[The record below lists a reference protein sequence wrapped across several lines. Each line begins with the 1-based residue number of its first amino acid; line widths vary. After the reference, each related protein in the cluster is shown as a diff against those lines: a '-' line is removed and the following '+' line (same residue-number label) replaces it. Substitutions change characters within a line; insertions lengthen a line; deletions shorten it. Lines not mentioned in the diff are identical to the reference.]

1 MRVRLAGTTGPGDI
15 EPTRRLASAQLPFAT
30 PVWLLDYPELNV
42 AFHLDPTRLLRSRA
56 ASVPPSEV
64 HPSLYLFGPVRPRFL
79 LSGNVRRRP
88 LGCCL
93 VVQWRDRDVH
103 RMRPTLQP
111 VPRSV
116 TG

>member
-64 HPSLYLFGPVRPRFL
+64 QPSPCLFGPVRPRFL
-79 LSGNVRRRP
+79 LSGNARRRP
-88 LGCCL
+88 LGRYL
-93 VVQWRDRDVH
+93 VAQWRDRDDH
-103 RMRPTLQP
+103 RPRPTRQP
-111 VPRSV
+111 VREAV

>member
-64 HPSLYLFGPVRPRFL
+64 HPSPCLFGPVRPRFL
-79 LSGNVRRRP
+79 LSGNARRRP
-88 LGCCL
+88 SGGCL
-93 VVQWRDRDVH
+93 AVRWHGRHGH
-103 RMRPTLQP
+103 RLRPTRQP
-111 VPRSV
+111 
-116 TG
+116 